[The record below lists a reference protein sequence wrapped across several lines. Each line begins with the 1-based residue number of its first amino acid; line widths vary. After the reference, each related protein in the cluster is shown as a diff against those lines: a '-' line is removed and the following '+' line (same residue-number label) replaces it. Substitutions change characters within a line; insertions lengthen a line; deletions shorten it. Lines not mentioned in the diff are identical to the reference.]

1 MGQWQPLHN
10 QVTYFEWS
18 LKILSFKVYSQYIF
32 LPQVNVL
39 RVYIPNNDTEMECF
53 IPMVK

>member
-32 LPQVNVL
+32 LPQVNLL
-39 RVYIPNNDTEMECF
+39 RVYIPNNDTEKECF